1 MSLNNYAIILTGEK
15 IMSEI
20 IEKTYKLLDTLDN
33 SEVIKKLTKYKKIL
47 MQDEEVLSLVKI
59 VNNEHDLTKK
69 VELKKELY
77 KNINYQKYMEA
88 YNELFYIVLKI
99 NKKYAEYTNTKEGIC
114 SE

>member
-1 MSLNNYAIILTGEK
+1 
-15 IMSEI
+15 MSEI

-59 VNNEHDLTKK
+59 INNEHDLTKK

-77 KNINYQKYMEA
+77 QNSNYQKYMES
-88 YNELFYIVLKI
+88 YNELFYVVLKI

-114 SE
+114 GE